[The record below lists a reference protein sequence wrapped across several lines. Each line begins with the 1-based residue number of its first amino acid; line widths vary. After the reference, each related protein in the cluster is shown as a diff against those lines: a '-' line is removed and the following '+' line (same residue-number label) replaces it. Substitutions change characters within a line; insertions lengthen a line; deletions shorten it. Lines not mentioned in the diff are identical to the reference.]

1 MIYLGIKIL
10 IVINV
15 VGGFN
20 RSYNVGDI
28 MVIKDY
34 INFVGFIGESLLRG
48 VNDGRYVILNFVIYI
63 FRSKCMY

>member
-20 RSYNVGDI
+20 RRYNVGDI

-48 VNDGRYVILNFVIYI
+48 VNDDRYGILNFVIYI